1 MTVAVTDD
9 VPEGGVKQSQA
20 LLTSPRE
27 YLLKSE
33 GRSHDFFELNT
44 LEKLLS
50 RSWWEETSLK
60 QPSDTE
66 PQDPLEEPE
75 LEDPDFP
82 APEPEEPEPEPEPE
96 EPPLFDGP
104 PLRGKTEA
112 LAVARRSAGRS
123 VGRCI
128 IVDVSVNEC
137 G

>member
-1 MTVAVTDD
+1 MTDD
-9 VPEGGVKQSQA
+9 VPEGGVKRSQA

-27 YLLKSE
+27 YSLKLE
-33 GRSHDFFELNT
+33 GRSHGFFELNT
-44 LEKLLS
+44 PQKLLS

-60 QPSDTE
+60 QPSETE
-66 PQDPLEEPE
+66 SQDPLEEPE

-82 APEPEEPEPEPEPE
+82 APEPEEPELELE
-96 EPPLFDGP
+96 EPPLFEGP